1 MAVNRKITIIYNL
14 RYDIDIV
21 IEYSFEKTV
30 KIQWFVKDIIVFD
43 LHQKEYIE
51 QLLQYDS

>member
-21 IEYSFEKTV
+21 IEYSFEETV
-30 KIQWFVKDIIVFD
+30 KI
-43 LHQKEYIE
+43 
-51 QLLQYDS
+51 

>member
-21 IEYSFEKTV
+21 IGYSFEETV
-30 KIQWFVKDIIVFD
+30 KI
-43 LHQKEYIE
+43 
-51 QLLQYDS
+51 